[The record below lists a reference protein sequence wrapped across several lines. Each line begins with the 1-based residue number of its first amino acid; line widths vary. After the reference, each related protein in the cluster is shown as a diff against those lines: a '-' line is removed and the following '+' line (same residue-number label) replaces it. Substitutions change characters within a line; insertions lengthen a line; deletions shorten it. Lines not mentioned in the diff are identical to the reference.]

1 MKKLFLFFVISIMIL
16 STVGCSSSK
25 SPEIPE
31 SNYKQLVIKDLFY
44 DKNEKTIN
52 FETENKGNEDIITSL
67 HYTIEKYNDENN
79 KWEETNLTD
88 NLVFI
93 EIALII
99 EGNKSIDESIDL
111 PMADNVENG
120 YYRIAKEYSIGEKNI
135 VQYIQFEYNDGKID
149 DLNAYN

>member
-149 DLNAYN
+149 DLNDYN